1 MEWRRSRVT
10 HGKIDYFILYYKS
23 PLDDSYYKRKIDVT
37 TANTSDLYL
46 VSCPLHNLYSSIYS
60 EIANNTNNQP
70 CQTQLTN
77 LRNFTTYNLA
87 VSAIT
92 KSRQAPGKLYE
103 SQFSSYHQIFVSP
116 GCEVRTELVSVFAR
130 SVLKILNYSINFSL
144 RQELKELQCLSVP
157 LMTCC

>member
-1 MEWRRSRVT
+1 MVEWRRSRVT

-46 VSCPLHNLYSSIYS
+46 VSCPCRPCSNLYSSIS
-60 EIANNTNNQP
+60 WEIANNTNNQP

-130 SVLKILNYSINFSL
+130 LVSTLN
-144 RQELKELQCLSVP
+144 
-157 LMTCC
+157 

>member
-1 MEWRRSRVT
+1 MT

-144 RQELKELQCLSVP
+144 RQELKEL
-157 LMTCC
+157 

>member
-1 MEWRRSRVT
+1 MT

-46 VSCPLHNLYSSIYS
+46 VSCPLHNLYSSRYS

-103 SQFSSYHQIFVSP
+103 SQFPSYYPPTWGTQ
-116 GCEVRTELVSVFAR
+116 
-130 SVLKILNYSINFSL
+130 
-144 RQELKELQCLSVP
+144 
-157 LMTCC
+157 